1 MEPTRGAEW
10 RVRGVA
16 LSLAW
21 LLTLGSALLALLP
34 AAALAREGGGD
45 SHFRATPV
53 ERALTGGLVTLRE
66 RGSPMVRVPSSTFEM
81 GSNQD
86 DVIGAL
92 ELCALEPLGQRCNET
107 TFADELPRRRVR
119 LPSYFLDRTEVT
131 VADYR
136 RCALRGRCPSPT
148 FEAGAQRFDRREL
161 PMVMVNAADAE
172 AFCRARGARLPSEAE
187 FERAARGSAGRR
199 FPWGEL
205 YNSRLAN
212 HGRLGLDPTD
222 ARDGYVELAPVGSFP
237 SGRTPD
243 GFLDLAGNVA
253 EWTQAELGADQPA
266 SASSSGRRFVRGGSF
281 VTGAA
286 FLRGAA
292 RSAVEP
298 ETRAPFIGFRC
309 ALSDGPEP
317 PKNRTAP
324 RPAGALP

>member
-1 MEPTRGAEW
+1 MERTRAAET
-10 RVRGVA
+10 RARGVA
-16 LSLAW
+16 LTLAW
-21 LLTLGSALLALLP
+21 CATSGSALLALVP
-34 AAALAREGGGD
+34 EPALARESAAE

-66 RGSPMVRVPSSTFEM
+66 RGSAMVRVPSSTFEM

-107 TFADELPRRRVR
+107 TFAHELPRRRVR
-119 LPSYFLDRTEVT
+119 LPSYFIDRNEVT
-131 VADYR
+131 VEDYR

-148 FEAGAQRFDRREL
+148 FEAGARRFDRPEL
-161 PMVMVNAADAE
+161 PMVMVSAADAE

-187 FERAARGSAGRR
+187 FERAARGVNGRR

-205 YNSRLAN
+205 YNSRLSN

-222 ARDGYVELAPVGSFP
+222 ARDGYVELAPVGAFP

-243 GFLDLAGNVA
+243 GLLDLAGNVA
-253 EWTQAELGADQPA
+253 EWTQAELDAERRARTTG
-266 SASSSGRRFVRGGSF
+266 GERFVRGGSF

-298 ETRAPFIGFRC
+298 NTRAPFIGFRC
-309 ALSDGPEP
+309 ARSDGPEP
-317 PKNRTAP
+317 PRSAP
-324 RPAGALP
+324 ARAAGGTP

>member
-1 MEPTRGAEW
+1 MPGPEARRRRGTP
-10 RVRGVA
+10 

-21 LLTLGSALLALLP
+21 SAGVALALLALFPNP
-34 AAALAREGGGD
+34 AFSREGGD
-45 SHFRATPV
+45 ESHFRATAV

-66 RGSPMVRVPSSTFEM
+66 RGSPMVRVPASTFEM

-107 TFADELPRRRVR
+107 TFAGELPRRRVR

-131 VADYR
+131 VEAYR
-136 RCALRGRCPSPT
+136 RCALRGLCPSPT
-148 FEAGAQRFDRREL
+148 FEAGARRFDRPEL
-161 PMVMVNAADAE
+161 PMVMVSAADAE
-172 AFCRARGARLPSEAE
+172 AFCRARGARLPSEPE
-187 FERAARGSAGRR
+187 FERAARGTRGRR

-243 GFLDLAGNVA
+243 GLLDLAGNAA
-253 EWTQAELGADQPA
+253 EWTLAELDADRRPNS
-266 SASSSGRRFVRGGSF
+266 SASGQRFVRGGSF

-309 ALSDGPEP
+309 AMSDGP
-317 PKNRTAP
+317 RATG
-324 RPAGALP
+324 GAVP

>member
-1 MEPTRGAEW
+1 MEPTRGADA
-10 RVRGVA
+10 RARGVA
-16 LSLAW
+16 LPLAW
-21 LLTLGSALLALLP
+21 FLAAGGALLAFVP
-34 AAALAREGGGD
+34 AAALARGGAAE

-66 RGSPMVRVPSSTFEM
+66 RGSAMVRVPSSAFEM

-107 TFADELPRRRVR
+107 TFAHELPRRRVR

-148 FEAGAQRFDRREL
+148 FEAGAKRFDRPAL
-161 PMVMVNAADAE
+161 PMVMVSATDAE
-172 AFCRARGARLPSEAE
+172 AFCRARGARLPTEAE

-222 ARDGYVELAPVGSFP
+222 GRDGYVELAPVGSFP

-253 EWTQAELGADQPA
+253 EWTRAELGPDQRA
-266 SASSSGRRFVRGGSF
+266 QASSSGQRFVRGGSF

-298 ETRAPFIGFRC
+298 DTRAPFIGFRC

-317 PKNRTAP
+317 LESRALP
-324 RPAGALP
+324 RAAGAPP

>member
-1 MEPTRGAEW
+1 MEPTPAAEGRVRRGA
-10 RVRGVA
+10 V
-16 LSLAW
+16 LSLTCCVTAA
-21 LLTLGSALLALLP
+21 LALLAAFPEP
-34 AAALAREGGGD
+34 AFSREDGGE
-45 SHFRATPV
+45 SHFRATAV

-66 RGSPMVRVPSSTFEM
+66 RGSRMVRVPSSTFEM

-107 TFADELPRRRVR
+107 TFAGELPRRRVR

-131 VADYR
+131 VEDYR
-136 RCALRGRCPSPT
+136 RCALRGRCPPPT
-148 FEAGAQRFDRREL
+148 FEAGARRFDRPEL
-161 PMVMVNAADAE
+161 PMVMVSAADAE
-172 AFCRARGARLPSEAE
+172 AFCRARGARLPSEPE
-187 FERAARGSAGRR
+187 FERAARGTRGRR

-205 YNSRLAN
+205 YNSRLSN

-243 GFLDLAGNVA
+243 GLLDLAGNVA
-253 EWTQAELGADQPA
+253 EWTRAELDGDRRARA
-266 SASSSGRRFVRGGSF
+266 SGTGQRFVRGGSF

-317 PKNRTAP
+317 ARGGAAP
-324 RPAGALP
+324 